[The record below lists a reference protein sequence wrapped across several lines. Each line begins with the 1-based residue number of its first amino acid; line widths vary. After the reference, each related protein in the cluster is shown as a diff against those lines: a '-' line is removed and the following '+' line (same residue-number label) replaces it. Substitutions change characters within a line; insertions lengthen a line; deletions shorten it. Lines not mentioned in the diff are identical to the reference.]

1 MGVLMLLAP
10 PTEWNPDTDHC
21 ISSMSGYP
29 ATKSIEA
36 AGQAHFDLVV
46 LRSQGKYHDHTEIKI
61 EVTQKEEVKSST
73 RSDQASSNPI
83 ISLYGESDYYKLL
96 NIGHLRWKATEKEI
110 KKAYRKMILNHHPDK
125 QAQAQDEVDDEVF
138 KSISAAYDCLSN
150 PEKRRAYD
158 SKDRFE
164 EFFELFS
171 SVFERNSKW
180 SILNDV
186 PKLGNMGDDIESV
199 FNFMNFGEIL
209 NLGENSL

>member
-1 MGVLMLLAP
+1 MGLFFCLFSLLNMVLMLLAP

-73 RSDQASSNPI
+73 SSDQASSNPI

-110 KKAYRKMILNHHPDK
+110 KKKKKKKKKKFFLIIILKKKQKHKM
-125 QAQAQDEVDDEVF
+125 
-138 KSISAAYDCLSN
+138 
-150 PEKRRAYD
+150 
-158 SKDRFE
+158 
-164 EFFELFS
+164 
-171 SVFERNSKW
+171 
-180 SILNDV
+180 
-186 PKLGNMGDDIESV
+186 KL
-199 FNFMNFGEIL
+199 
-209 NLGENSL
+209 

>member
-1 MGVLMLLAP
+1 MLLAP

-21 ISSMSGYP
+21 ISSMSGMFYRVYINSNEYWINSTLWSIGYP

-73 RSDQASSNPI
+73 SSDQASSNPI

-110 KKAYRKMILNHHPDK
+110 KKACMYI
-125 QAQAQDEVDDEVF
+125 
-138 KSISAAYDCLSN
+138 YT
-150 PEKRRAYD
+150 
-158 SKDRFE
+158 
-164 EFFELFS
+164 
-171 SVFERNSKW
+171 
-180 SILNDV
+180 
-186 PKLGNMGDDIESV
+186 
-199 FNFMNFGEIL
+199 
-209 NLGENSL
+209 

>member
-1 MGVLMLLAP
+1 MGNMVLMLLAP

-110 KKAYRKMILNHHPDK
+110 KKAYRKMILNHHP
-125 QAQAQDEVDDEVF
+125 
-138 KSISAAYDCLSN
+138 
-150 PEKRRAYD
+150 EKRRAYD
-158 SKDRFE
+158 SKDPFDDTVPSEHEARSE

-199 FNFMNFGEIL
+199 FNFY
-209 NLGENSL
+209 